1 MPVTKIQ
8 DVIFAGLYPREFT
21 RRDLRDR
28 QAFSR
33 DISRLYD
40 FKRSSCQDALKQ
52 DALKNDR
59 CQTLTEVKAQHISFP
74 RKGDRKSALLP
85 KR

>member
-8 DVIFAGLYPREFT
+8 DVIFAGLYLREFT
-21 RRDLRDR
+21 RCDLRDR

-33 DISRLYD
+33 HISRLYD
-40 FKRSSCQDALKQ
+40 FKRSSCQDALK
-52 DALKNDR
+52 NDW